1 MPAARLK
8 SLELVGYKTFASK
21 TQLEFAD
28 RITCV
33 VGPNGSGKS
42 NIADALRW
50 VLGEQAYSLMRGR
63 KTDDMIFSGSETR
76 ARAGMASATVTFD
89 NSNGWLPIDF
99 SEVSITRRAY
109 RDGQNEY
116 LINNQ
121 KVRLRDVTE
130 LLSKSG
136 LSQRTYTVIGQGM
149 VDAAL
154 SLKAEDRRALFEE
167 AAGISLYRQRREQ
180 ALRRLEATRRN
191 LERVED
197 ILAELAPRLRSLE
210 RQAQRAQEAGQ
221 VRADLQNIL
230 REWYGYHWHRAQQEF
245 LDALAQAGRREQSL
259 AAARERHEAAGQDL
273 AEVRDRV
280 NGLRA
285 RLSSWHRQLAQ
296 LHSQRESTTRELAVS
311 DERQRALRER
321 QARTASELAQRQE
334 ELALERERLHEAE
347 GRAVQLEAEAA
358 DAEAQALAAQQALA
372 GRQAQRAALEE
383 TIASAR
389 VRLEQVRTRSI
400 ELSTLKADLQGRLEK
415 QGTAQAGVDAE
426 ETQAA
431 AELSATETRLGAAE
445 SALRQGQV
453 ALGDAQ
459 SRLDDHRAQL
469 GQAEEEQ
476 KERRAEHARL
486 EAEHA
491 RLDAQLK
498 VLSQAEESLAGYAS
512 GAKALLEAA
521 RGGRLAG
528 TRGALSSHLTVPPE
542 LETAIAAALG
552 QYVDA
557 VLVEGDS
564 EPALALLER
573 EPARAALLP
582 LDALAPLAPLSAP
595 DGDGILGVAAALV
608 SAPPELRPALDL
620 LLGQVLV
627 VRDRRAARR
636 ALAGQPGHAR
646 AVTLRGEAFAAS
658 GAILVDTES
667 SAATLSRPRQR
678 QELEAALARGSES
691 QQRVAAALDELAARQ
706 ADLTG
711 EIRRAETNLKE
722 ARRRT
727 EAAEAARQEAV
738 LAHGSAQRALDWQRS
753 RQAALR
759 QEFAQAEGQL
769 AAIDR
774 EAAELAAQAEQAQA
788 EQRARAAEL
797 AGLALDDQQAEV
809 QHWETQAAVGA
820 RALEDA
826 RAALAERQASHT
838 RAQEQAAALQ
848 RAEAE
853 TQAELAAVREQVS
866 GMRVSETGVG
876 GEIAELQKLID
887 PAEEELRQAE
897 SHQVALENAES
908 ESRQSLNLGERAHT
922 QAQVMLARRQ
932 EALDAL
938 RRRIEDDF
946 GLVEF
951 TYEREVSGPTPLP
964 LGELVERLPVVQA
977 IAPDLEERLKHLRMQ
992 LRRMG
997 AVNPE
1002 AQSEHRQVKERFE
1015 SMTAQVADLVR
1026 AEADVKEVIAEL
1038 DGLMEREF
1046 RKTFD
1051 AVAAEFRT
1059 IFARLFPGGQA
1070 RLLLTESEDPNEIGI
1085 DIEARLAGK
1094 RMQRLALLSG
1104 GERSLTAASLVFALL
1119 KASPTP
1125 FCVMDE
1131 VDAALDEA
1139 NVERL
1144 RELLEE
1150 LSQTTQFVIIT
1161 HNRNTVQAAQAI
1173 YGITMGRDTTSQS
1186 ISLRLDEVDGKY
1198 AQA

>member
-21 TQLEFAD
+21 TSLEFAD

-76 ARAGMASATVTFD
+76 ARSGMASATVTFD
-89 NSNGWLPIDF
+89 NSSGWLPIDF

-116 LINNQ
+116 LINSQ

-180 ALRRLEATRRN
+180 ALRRLDATRRN

-197 ILAELAPRLRSLE
+197 ILAELGPRLRSLE

-221 VRADLQNIL
+221 VRADLQNVL
-230 REWYGYHWHRAQQEF
+230 REWYGYHWHRAQRDY
-245 LDALAQAGRREQSL
+245 LDAHAQAVGREQSL
-259 AAARERHEAAGQDL
+259 AAERERQEAAGLEL

-296 LHSQRESTTRELAVS
+296 LHTQREAASRDLAVA
-311 DERQRALRER
+311 DERQRALSEK
-321 QARTASELAQRQE
+321 QAELVGELARRRD
-334 ELALERERLHEAE
+334 ELALEGDRLHEAE
-347 GRAVQLEAEAA
+347 ARAASLEAEAA
-358 DAEAQALAAQQALA
+358 DAASQTEAARQALA

-383 TIASAR
+383 GIALAR
-389 VRLEQVRTRSI
+389 TALEGFRTRGI
-400 ELSTLKADLQGRLEK
+400 ELSTLKADLQGRREQ
-415 QGTAQAGVDAE
+415 QGSAQADVAAE
-426 ETQAA
+426 EARAA
-431 AELSATETRLGAAE
+431 AEFEDAQARLAAADAAVRAARLALGSATGKRDDLATRLA
-445 SALRQGQV
+445 R
-453 ALGDAQ
+453 
-459 SRLDDHRAQL
+459 
-469 GQAEEEQ
+469 AEEDEKAQ
-476 KERRAEHARL
+476 RAELARL
-486 EAEHA
+486 EAEQA
-491 RLDAQLK
+491 RLAAQLE
-498 VLSQAEESLAGYAS
+498 VLAQAEANLAGYSS

-528 TRGALSSHLTVPPE
+528 ARGALSGQLTVPPE

-552 QYVDA
+552 HFVDA
-557 VLVEGDS
+557 VLVQGDS

-573 EPARAALLP
+573 EPARATLLP
-582 LDALAPLAPLSAP
+582 LDALAPPPPLTAPG
-595 DGDGILGVAAALV
+595 GDGVLGVASALV
-608 SAPPELRPALDL
+608 ASPPELRPALDL
-620 LLGQVLV
+620 LLGQTLV
-627 VRDRRAARR
+627 TRDRRAARR
-636 ALAGQPGHAR
+636 ALAGQPGHVR
-646 AVTLRGEAFAAS
+646 AVTLRGEVFAAS
-658 GAILVDTES
+658 GAIVVDSEG

-678 QELEAALARGSES
+678 QELEAALGQA
-691 QQRVAAALDELAARQ
+691 QATHADVAAALKGLAEQQ
-706 ADLTG
+706 AALR
-711 EIRRAETNLKE
+711 EEMRVAEGALQE
-722 ARRRT
+722 ARKEQET
-727 EAAEAARQEAV
+727 AEAARQEAV
-738 LAHGSAQRALDWQRS
+738 LAEASAGRALDWQRS
-753 RQAALR
+753 RKEALQ
-759 QEFAQAEGQL
+759 QEYAQVEERLKAIERETADL
-769 AAIDR
+769 AAQTE
-774 EAAELAAQAEQAQA
+774 EAQGDLRARSAELAALPLD
-788 EQRARAAEL
+788 EL
-797 AGLALDDQQAEV
+797 LAEV
-809 QHWETQAAVGA
+809 QHWETRAAVGV

-826 RAALAERQASHT
+826 RASLAERRASHA
-838 RAQEQAAALQ
+838 RAQEQTAAMQ
-848 RAEAE
+848 RAESD
-853 TQAELAAVREQVS
+853 TGAELAALRERARDVRT
-866 GMRVSETGVG
+866 SETGIG
-876 GEIAELQKLID
+876 GQIAELQALIE
-887 PAEEELRQAE
+887 PAEAELREAEDQQAPLE
-897 SHQVALENAES
+897 EAGLGVRQALA
-908 ESRQSLNLGERAHT
+908 LAERAHT
-922 QAQVMLARRQ
+922 QAQVNLARRQ

-951 TYEREVSGPTPLP
+951 TYEKEVSGPTPLP

-977 IAPDLEERLKHLRMQ
+977 VAPDLEERLKHLRAQ

-1002 AQSEHRQVKERFE
+1002 AQSEYRQVKERFE
-1015 SMTAQVADLVR
+1015 SMTAQVADLVQ
-1026 AEADVKEVIAEL
+1026 AEADIKEIIAEL
-1038 DGLMEREF
+1038 DALMDREF

-1070 RLLLTESEDPNEIGI
+1070 RLLLTESEDPNDIGI
-1085 DIEARLAGK
+1085 DIEARLPGK

-1150 LSQTTQFVIIT
+1150 MSQSTQFVIIT

-1173 YGITMGRDTTSQS
+1173 YGITMGRDTTSQT